1 MSPSNLT
8 PSQYTL
14 VLYLHGYGKAEAS
27 DRTPYQCFLR
37 AWRELG
43 VMYPRQLANQAIRE
57 AFAKCSGVAFT
68 MLENDAD
75 NTVAAATDPQH
86 TVCVEWGVTRGVQ

>member
-14 VLYLHGYGKAEAS
+14 VLYLQGYGKAEAS
-27 DRTPYQCFLR
+27 DCTPYQCFLR

-43 VMYPRQLANQAIRE
+43 VMYPQQLASQTIRE
-57 AFAKCSGVAFT
+57 AFTRCSSDAFV
-68 MLENDAD
+68 MLEHDPD
-75 NTVAAATDPQH
+75 NTVAAASDPQR
-86 TVCVEWGVTRGVQ
+86 TVCVEWSVTRGVQ